1 MMGKNSADKPL
12 NTFNHRFGTLAIEMG
27 FVTIEQV
34 LGVIFEQVMDDH
46 YRKRHTKIGRIM
58 IDKGLMSK
66 EQVEA
71 VLEKLAELNKE
82 AISRDTY

>member
-1 MMGKNSADKPL
+1 MGKNSEKKFL
-12 NTFNHRFGTLAIEMG
+12 KNYTHRFGTLSIEMG

-34 LGVIFEQVMDDH
+34 LGVIFEQVMDNH
-46 YRKRHTKIGRIM
+46 YRKQHKKIGRLM
-58 IDKGLMSK
+58 IDKGLMSR

-82 AISRDTY
+82 AISRDTH

>member
-1 MMGKNSADKPL
+1 MIGKKPGKKFL
-12 NTFNHRFGTLAIEMG
+12 NTFTHRFGTLAIEMG

-46 YRKRHTKIGRIM
+46 YRKQHKKIGRLM
-58 IDKGLMSK
+58 IDKGLMSR

-71 VLEKLAELNKE
+71 VLERLAELNKE
-82 AISRDTY
+82 ATSRDTR